1 MNNLNITTKKW
12 IWDTWEQ
19 YTPEWFVTI
28 LWNDLPTSPITSS
41 SHTRHFRNKI
51 LCEMTGV
58 KRCGDLPD
66 FPNRLGITAF
76 QERTESQ
83 KGQVTFHT
91 HLHLYNCNLQLH
103 SSEHVHFL
111 IRYKIGNRI
120 AKLLKSSTKGNEG
133 VVVKKWEEEH
143 HRYYNLKEMER
154 QKKKVLTRYTQDN
167 DLLLDFEN
175 SDLLP
180 MKSKSNGHKRISK
193 ATDRSL
199 RSFTQSKKSEIIYI

>member
-1 MNNLNITTKKW
+1 
-12 IWDTWEQ
+12 
-19 YTPEWFVTI
+19 
-28 LWNDLPTSPITSS
+28 
-41 SHTRHFRNKI
+41 
-51 LCEMTGV
+51 
-58 KRCGDLPD
+58 
-66 FPNRLGITAF
+66 
-76 QERTESQ
+76 
-83 KGQVTFHT
+83 
-91 HLHLYNCNLQLH
+91 
-103 SSEHVHFL
+103 
-111 IRYKIGNRI
+111 
-120 AKLLKSSTKGNEG
+120 
-133 VVVKKWEEEH
+133 VVKKWEEEH